1 MCAISSK
8 VFEISPQTIQDPVK
22 SNYDMVHFFQLF
34 TTEIP
39 WLVHDG
45 KDVIFREFKFWFAII
60 LCLSLLHYING
71 LTQGYGILNALAK
84 ENVMKCWVLDLFCPD
99 RGQTGPRSETMN
111 EWVTNASDTG
121 AWIKWGSIAWSGR
134 WQSQHATIGPEELSH
149 QRGWGMGTVYK
160 FQNWSTLIYRNISN
174 ISHTKSKNLSDCCLV
189 LQLPLA
195 NPLKPAVKLRMKM

>member
-45 KDVIFREFKFWFAII
+45 KDVIFRKFKFWFAII

-71 LTQGYGILNALAK
+71 LTQGYGISNALTK
-84 ENVMKCWVLDLFCPD
+84 VNVMKCWVLDLFCPD
-99 RGQTGPRSETMN
+99 RGQNGPRSLRDN
-111 EWVTNASDTG
+111 EWMGDRCFWPRCMNQMG
-121 AWIKWGSIAWSGR
+121 LHRMIWSLAVPTHYHWTWAAPSPRRVRYG
-134 WQSQHATIGPEELSH
+134 
-149 QRGWGMGTVYK
+149 
-160 FQNWSTLIYRNISN
+160 YR
-174 ISHTKSKNLSDCCLV
+174 L
-189 LQLPLA
+189 
-195 NPLKPAVKLRMKM
+195 